1 MMKVYDIL
9 LCKIETYFFLTFSPT
24 LIDVLGAAEVVDT
37 GEFSTR
43 ADAFEV
49 KATPLGMPIM
59 NQDVAFVWA
68 HF

>member
-1 MMKVYDIL
+1 MIFYNAKLKLI
-9 LCKIETYFFLTFSPT
+9 FFLTLSPT

-37 GEFSTR
+37 GEFSTG

-59 NQDVAFVWA
+59 DQDIAFVWA